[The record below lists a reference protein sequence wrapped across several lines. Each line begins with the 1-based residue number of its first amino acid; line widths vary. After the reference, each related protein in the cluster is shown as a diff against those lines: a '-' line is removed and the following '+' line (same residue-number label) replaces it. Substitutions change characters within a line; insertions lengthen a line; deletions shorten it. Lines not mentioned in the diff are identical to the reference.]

1 MNLRE
6 LAEADLKYILED
18 SATGFGWAIAVTNPE
33 GETAELIGASNDISQ
48 VVDPETGQV
57 VSGRSAS
64 VALRVASL
72 FEAGFNSLP
81 VGIADSTRKP
91 WVIAF
96 TDINGN
102 PHTFKVIQ
110 SNPDRGLGVVTLIL
124 EAYV

>member
-1 MNLRE
+1 MNLRQQ
-6 LAEADLKYILED
+6 AEADLGFILED
-18 SATGFGWAIAVTNPE
+18 SATGFGWPITVTDPNGTSSPLT
-33 GETAELIGASNDISQ
+33 GSSNDISQ

-81 VGIADSTRKP
+81 VGIADRSSKP
-91 WVIAF
+91 WLIAF
-96 TDINGN
+96 NDINGN
-102 PHTFKVIQ
+102 AHTFKVIQ
-110 SNPDRGLGVVTLIL
+110 SNPDRTLGLVTCIL

>member
-1 MNLRE
+1 MNLRQQ
-6 LAEADLKYILED
+6 AETDLQFILED
-18 SATGFGWAIAVTNPE
+18 SAAGFGGPITVTDPNGLSSPLT
-33 GETAELIGASNDISQ
+33 GSSNDISQ

-81 VGIADSTRKP
+81 VGIADRNSKP
-91 WVIAF
+91 WVIQF
-96 TDINGN
+96 DDINGN
-102 PHTFKVIQ
+102 SHTFKVIQ
-110 SNPDRGLGVVTLIL
+110 SNPDRTLGLVTCIL